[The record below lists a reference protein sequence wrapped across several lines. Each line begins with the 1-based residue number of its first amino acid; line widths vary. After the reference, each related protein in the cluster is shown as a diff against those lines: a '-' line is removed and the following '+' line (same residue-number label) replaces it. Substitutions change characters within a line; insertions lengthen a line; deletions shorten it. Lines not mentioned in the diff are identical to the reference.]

1 MSSAQIAT
9 LLKPPSSAE
18 SHTRAKDA
26 INSRFHSV
34 DDLHDLDSLVLQF
47 QQRRDE
53 LASTLSTSQTHVNK
67 VLDQTRH
74 AVRNHLDEAQ
84 QLSLLRHSLNDQL
97 SDLTKELVSLEYND
111 DREPLLLEDLET
123 LHRNLKELVSV
134 REYVQVVEHTLKLSE
149 DAVDSIRKSTILS
162 TESMKPFKALQSYV
176 FQVADTFSTLE
187 DEPKQR
193 LNLVVFLEGLR
204 DRTWAGIKGVLFSG
218 LVEAAEK
225 LGWPAPVNYPTYSE
239 QDRRAFESAFLKL
252 LRLQSMGK
260 DINANSSSSEKD
272 GLYPLQALIQP
283 ISLRFK
289 YHFEGS
295 RQTNKLEK
303 PEWYLTHIQNVSHEH
318 ALFMNNIVQRLLD
331 KTEYKRFSAWK
342 EFTLLLF
349 PLLSRKLRKTVPV
362 LLDHPSL
369 FAHTIYEALA
379 FDSAMREEGFTL
391 EGTSA
396 VANQEN
402 EVKWEGISD
411 VILGNADW
419 FETWLEGE
427 KQFVEDQY
435 NDMINAPDAWL
446 ISEEIDNDSHLQIL
460 RPTVSSRRIKSLVE
474 QVTDRYSLLP
484 RAIHKAHFLIMVQLP
499 LLESYQSRISS
510 SLVAFETLSSAFV
523 RAVPGAL
530 GFSGREA
537 IASPDDPRNRTS
549 GTAGANSLCKA
560 LLTAGYIESCLETW
574 GDDLFFLQLW
584 SEFFTDDTL
593 QNWAKKTPLLPYVT
607 DLDAAGPRETIFK
620 EMLSRY
626 HDLTV
631 RAEDM
636 IVQLVCSEVEAGL
649 RAHRAAASSSAD
661 EPVSEF
667 GLPQTLLVA
676 IGLLS
681 SHLTFLRTTLP
692 GTIFTVLYRRI
703 AKRLAE
709 HVLHHQIL
717 YRGHFSLQEGKAT
730 SSECELWVES
740 CYAAVEGALGGGRQ
754 RVQAPWN
761 KVLEAGRLVGLDS
774 EAWDKV
780 VRVTFGSQSDSEW
793 EDVITELVGVSEMDR
808 DEVSAILK
816 RRQD

>member
-18 SHTRAKDA
+18 SHTRARDA
-26 INSRFHSV
+26 VNSRFHSV
-34 DDLHDLDSLVLQF
+34 DDLHDLDGLVLQS
-47 QQRRDE
+47 QQRRDK
-53 LASTLSTSQTHVNK
+53 LASTLSKSQTHVNE

-74 AVRNHLDEAQ
+74 AVRDHLDEAQ
-84 QLSLLRHSLNDQL
+84 QLSLLRHSLNDEL
-97 SDLTKELVSLEYND
+97 SELTKDLVSLEYND
-111 DREPLLLEDLET
+111 DGEPLLLEDLET

-134 REYVQVVEHTLKLSE
+134 KEYVQVVEHALKLSE
-149 DAVDSIRKSTILS
+149 DAVDSVRKSIILS
-162 TESMKPFKALQSYV
+162 TEPMKPFKALQSYV
-176 FQVADTFSTLE
+176 SQVADTFSTLE
-187 DEPKQR
+187 DESKQR
-193 LNLVVFLEGLR
+193 LNLVLFLEGLR
-204 DRTWAGIKGVLFSG
+204 DKAWADIKDVLF
-218 LVEAAEK
+218 
-225 LGWPAPVNYPTYSE
+225 
-239 QDRRAFESAFLKL
+239 R
-252 LRLQSMGK
+252 GK
-260 DINANSSSSEKD
+260 DMNVTSSSSKKD

-303 PEWYLTHIQNVSHEH
+303 PEWYFTHIQNVSHEH
-318 ALFMNNIVQRLLD
+318 ALFMNNIIQRLLE
-331 KTEYKRFSAWK
+331 KTEYKHFSAWK
-342 EFTLLLF
+342 EFTLFLF
-349 PLLSRKLRKTVPV
+349 PLLSRKLRKTVPI

-369 FAHTIYEALA
+369 FAHTIYETLA

-396 VANQEN
+396 GANQEN
-402 EVKWEGISD
+402 GVKWEGISD
-411 VILGNADW
+411 AILGNADW

-435 NDMINAPDAWL
+435 NDIINASDAWL
-446 ISEEIDNDSHLQIL
+446 ISEELDNDSHLQNL

-530 GFSGREA
+530 GFTGREA
-537 IASPDDPRNRTS
+537 AASPDDPRNRTS

-574 GDDLFFLQLW
+574 GEDMFFLQLW

-593 QNWAKKTPLLPYVT
+593 RNWAKKTPLLPYLT
-607 DLDAAGPRETIFK
+607 DLDATGPRETIFK
-620 EMLSRY
+620 EMVSRY

-649 RAHRAAASSSAD
+649 RAHRVAASASAD
-661 EPVSEF
+661 EPMSDF

-681 SHLTFLRTTLP
+681 SHLTFLRMTLP
-692 GTIFTVLYRRI
+692 STIFIVLYRRI

-730 SSECELWVES
+730 SSECELWVET

-761 KVLEAGRLVGLDS
+761 KVLEAGRLVGLEG

-780 VRVTFGSQSDSEW
+780 VSVTFGSQSDSEW
-793 EDVITELVGVSEMDR
+793 EEVVVELVGVSEMDR